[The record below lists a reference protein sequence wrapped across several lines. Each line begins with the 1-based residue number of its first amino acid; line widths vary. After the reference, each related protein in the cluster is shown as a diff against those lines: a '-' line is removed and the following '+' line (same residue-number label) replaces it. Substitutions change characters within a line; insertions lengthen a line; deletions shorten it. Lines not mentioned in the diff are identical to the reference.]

1 MATQTKN
8 NGNGNGNG
16 IDKKGVASADR
27 KGIGERNSSR
37 ASPHHPDN
45 NNSMNNSLT

>member
-8 NGNGNGNG
+8 NGNGNG

-27 KGIGERNSSR
+27 KGIGERNSSQ
-37 ASPHHPDN
+37 ASPYHPDN